1 MITINIEKLVKNLS
15 RIPEEE
21 FDPDERKKLKILFLV
36 LAGDQRVINKL
47 SLEDMAGLFEDA
59 ADLLGYYSNCLEYQ
73 FSESLMEDYADAVRR
88 AV

>member
-47 SLEDMAGLFEDA
+47 SL
-59 ADLLGYYSNCLEYQ
+59 
-73 FSESLMEDYADAVRR
+73 
-88 AV
+88 